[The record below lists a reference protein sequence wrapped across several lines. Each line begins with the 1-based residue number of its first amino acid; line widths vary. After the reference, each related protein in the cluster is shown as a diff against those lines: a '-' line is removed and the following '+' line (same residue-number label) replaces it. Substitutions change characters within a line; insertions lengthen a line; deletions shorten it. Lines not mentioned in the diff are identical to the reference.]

1 MMQLTEN
8 IIPEAVEGIITAAG
22 LSSRMGQWKMMLPY
36 RGGTLLDAS
45 INNALG
51 FCQQIILVV
60 GFRADE
66 LLQRYGDHPRI
77 RTVVNPDYR
86 SGLFSSVRCGAAAVR
101 SDYCFIS
108 HGDIP
113 CLTPALFS
121 RLWQRRGPYALMP
134 RYRGTPGHPVLLP
147 RALLPQAGQRYP
159 QRSMREYLLAKDY
172 RYLDINTPEIILDVD
187 TPQAYQLLLGK

>member
-1 MMQLTEN
+1 MMPTGRGAMLLIQWKNRMMQLTEN

-77 RTVVNPDYR
+77 RTVVNLDYR
-86 SGLFSSVRCGAAAVR
+86 SGLFSSVRCGAAAVQ

-113 CLTPALFS
+113 
-121 RLWQRRGPYALMP
+121 
-134 RYRGTPGHPVLLP
+134 V
-147 RALLPQAGQRYP
+147 
-159 QRSMREYLLAKDY
+159 
-172 RYLDINTPEIILDVD
+172 
-187 TPQAYQLLLGK
+187 